1 MSKRANSK
9 LNTTGPTMK
18 PIGPKNP
25 NPPKMESKIRKGCI
39 FIPRSI
45 NIGDRTLS
53 ESPTKAMPHS
63 AKPIELASEL
73 VTKRYNIAGATTIDE
88 PTIGIK
94 EAKAVTVP
102 QSIGLGMEKIAN
114 PKAVKKPFTRAIIR
128 EPLTI
133 EFIDNPTFFII
144 CSS

>member
-9 LNTTGPTMK
+9 LSTTGPAMK
-18 PIGPKNP
+18 PIGPNNP
-25 NPPKMESKIRKGCI
+25 RPPKMESKIRKGCI

-45 NIGDRTLS
+45 NIGDKTLS
-53 ESPTKAMPHS
+53 ESPTKAIPHT
-63 AKPIELASEL
+63 AKPIEAKVEL
-73 VTKRYNIAGATTIDE
+73 VTNRYNTAGPITIDE

-94 EAKAVTVP
+94 DAKADTTP
-102 QSIGLGMEKIAN
+102 QSIGLGMEKIAK
-114 PKAVKKPFTRAIIR
+114 PIAVKKPFIRAIIR
-128 EPLTI
+128 EPRTI